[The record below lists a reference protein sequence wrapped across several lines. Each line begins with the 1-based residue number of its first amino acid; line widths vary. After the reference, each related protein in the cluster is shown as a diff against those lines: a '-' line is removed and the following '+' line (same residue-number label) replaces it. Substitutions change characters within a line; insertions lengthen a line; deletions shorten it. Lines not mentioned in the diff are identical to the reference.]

1 MKMIDQKRL
10 KKIKL
15 VVFDLDG
22 TLLDSHGEI
31 GDETIELIGELEKYD
46 VVFSFASGRLQ
57 NTLTEHAELLNI
69 RTPLISLDGSLIKNH
84 PDGDTIFE
92 AYVPKKYV
100 KKAIDLSDEF
110 LLKIALCHQEAIYF
124 TEYNSLIP
132 DMLDKFGS
140 NYKKVHSYD
149 NYIFKTLEV
158 VLVGDS
164 SENIRYAY
172 ERMNF
177 PYAFGLNTNYY
188 RSQSH
193 GGLYYIEIRKKGIS
207 KGTGLKRL
215 AKHLGMN
222 IKHTAII
229 GDWYN
234 DLSLFQTDALK
245 IAVKN
250 AVPEIKRLADFVTKR
265 TNDEDATAEFLKKLL
280 QAKKS

>member
-100 KKAIDLSDEF
+100 KKGPKFVMEDG
-110 LLKIALCHQEAIYF
+110 C
-124 TEYNSLIP
+124 NSFI
-132 DMLDKFGS
+132 
-140 NYKKVHSYD
+140 KK
-149 NYIFKTLEV
+149 N
-158 VLVGDS
+158 
-164 SENIRYAY
+164 
-172 ERMNF
+172 
-177 PYAFGLNTNYY
+177 
-188 RSQSH
+188 
-193 GGLYYIEIRKKGIS
+193 IS
-207 KGTGLKRL
+207 KTELMWINNDSRIVSLEKRKHDNAIKYLK
-215 AKHLGMN
+215 
-222 IKHTAII
+222 
-229 GDWYN
+229 
-234 DLSLFQTDALK
+234 
-245 IAVKN
+245 
-250 AVPEIKRLADFVTKR
+250 
-265 TNDEDATAEFLKKLL
+265 EFLKSSKEKGIPKGLEDDFKRGFDIFVGNKKLR
-280 QAKKS
+280 KSIKEATLDLISTNEKLFYSR